1 MHNISRQS
9 PGVIAPRGSFISE
22 SFRREADSM
31 TASITLVLFDMEG
44 VLSHYDRAARVDRM
58 AAISGRTAE
67 AVRHAIWG
75 SGLEAR
81 ADAGLISDD
90 EYLRELGVLLNYPV
104 SRDDWLAARHA
115 SITPNEPVLALACKV
130 AERHCIAILTNNC
143 RLLTDHIGYLNPP
156 VARLFGSHVY
166 SSAAFGAAK
175 PAAQTY
181 LRCIDQLGVRAAE
194 TLFVDDTDANVNGA
208 IDAGLQ
214 GYRFVS
220 AAELSN
226 ELRRHGLL

>member
-1 MHNISRQS
+1 
-9 PGVIAPRGSFISE
+9 
-22 SFRREADSM
+22 M

-44 VLSHYDRAARVDRM
+44 VLSHYDRDVRAEHLAACV
-58 AAISGRTAE
+58 GCTPQ

-81 ADAGLISDD
+81 ADAGEIGDD
-90 EYLRELGVLLNYPV
+90 EYLRELGILLNHPI

-115 SITPNEPVLALACKV
+115 SITPNEDALALAAKV
-130 AERHCIAILTNNC
+130 AERSRIAVLTNNC
-143 RLLTDHIGYLNPP
+143 RLLTDNIGYLNPP

-166 SSAAFGAAK
+166 SSALYGAAK
-175 PAAQTY
+175 PAPQTY
-181 LRCIDQLGVRAAE
+181 LRCVDQLGVPPAE

-214 GYRFVS
+214 GHRFVS
-220 AAELSN
+220 VDALSHELQA
-226 ELRRHGLL
+226 RGLI

>member
-1 MHNISRQS
+1 
-9 PGVIAPRGSFISE
+9 VIAQCGAFVPENSRHK
-22 SFRREADSM
+22 ADSM

-44 VLSHYDRAARVDRM
+44 VLSHYDRAARVDCL

-81 ADAGLISDD
+81 ADAGQISDD
-90 EYLRELGVLLNYPV
+90 EYLHELGVLLNYPV
-104 SRDDWLAARHA
+104 SRDDWLVARHA
-115 SITPNEPVLALACKV
+115 SITPVDSVLALASKV
-130 AERHCIAILTNNC
+130 AERHRIAILTNNC

-181 LRCIDQLGVRAAE
+181 LRCVEQIGVGAAQ

-214 GYRFVS
+214 GHKFVG
-220 AAELSN
+220 AAELSD

>member
-1 MHNISRQS
+1 
-9 PGVIAPRGSFISE
+9 
-22 SFRREADSM
+22 M

-44 VLSHYDRAARVDRM
+44 VLSHYDRAMRTERL
-58 AAISGRTAE
+58 AALTGCAPE

-81 ADAGLISDD
+81 ADAGEIGDD
-90 EYLRELGVLLNYPV
+90 EYLHELAILLNAPI

-115 SITPNEPVLALACKV
+115 SITPNGEALALAARV
-130 AERHCIAILTNNC
+130 AESHRIAVLTNNC
-143 RLLTDHIGYLNPP
+143 RLFTDHIGYLNPP

-166 SSAAFGAAK
+166 SSASYGAAK

-181 LRCIDQLGVRAAE
+181 LRCLEQLGVPAAE
-194 TLFVDDTDANVNGA
+194 TLFVDDTAANVSGA

-214 GYRFVS
+214 AHRFVS
-220 AAELSN
+220 VDALSHELQSC
-226 ELRRHGLL
+226 GLI